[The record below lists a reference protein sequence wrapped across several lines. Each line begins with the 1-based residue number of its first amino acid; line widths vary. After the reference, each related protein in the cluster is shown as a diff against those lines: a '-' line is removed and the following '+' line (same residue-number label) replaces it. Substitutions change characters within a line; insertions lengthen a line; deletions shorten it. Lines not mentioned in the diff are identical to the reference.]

1 MSNSTNSEHISHNKG
16 EPKRK
21 AFALS
26 SESHRAKHTIIMLIC
41 CLAPLLLIV
50 ALSSLGII
58 GGWGFLALILL
69 CPMLHLFMMK
79 VMYREKVVPPE
90 NRGRKE
96 CG

>member
-1 MSNSTNSEHISHNKG
+1 MSNSTNSKHISHNK
-16 EPKRK
+16 ELPK
-21 AFALS
+21 
-26 SESHRAKHTIIMLIC
+26 KHTIIMLIC

-79 VMYREKVVPPE
+79 VMYREKEDHESLWNIPRIGE
-90 NRGRKE
+90 ERSADYYESKTD
-96 CG
+96 